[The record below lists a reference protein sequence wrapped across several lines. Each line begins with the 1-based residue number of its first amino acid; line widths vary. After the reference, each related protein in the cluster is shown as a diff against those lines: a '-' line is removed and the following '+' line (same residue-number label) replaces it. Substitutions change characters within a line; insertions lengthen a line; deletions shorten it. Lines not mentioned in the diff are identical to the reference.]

1 VALTALALCITST
14 ASAQTEHQALIQIEV
29 GDSIGLPLPDATI
42 EVFTYLDGG
51 VFWEWTRVGA
61 SDIPEGINLLRF
73 SHPGYRPS
81 VFSVPLREGSKV
93 SLRVRL
99 TPERDTV
106 NHDGNVIARE
116 VRAIGLS
123 LEGRAKTDII
133 GRRRVIDARALQGQT
148 TSTFGGL
155 LRRARGTELDVL
167 PSSGG
172 TFRAFAQSGGGGFNC
187 PASVMVNGDRRR
199 VLPFDTFDR
208 LFSTGEVEAIEV
220 FPRASSL
227 PLSYQVPAARCGMM
241 VVWFK
246 VP

>member
-1 VALTALALCITST
+1 V
-14 ASAQTEHQALIQIEV
+14 AQTGREALIQIEV
-29 GDSIGLPLPDATI
+29 SDSIGLPLPDATV

-61 SDIPEGINLLRF
+61 SDLPRGINLLRF
-73 SHPGYRPS
+73 SHPGYRPA

-99 TPERDTV
+99 ETERDTV
-106 NHDGNVIARE
+106 KRDEVVAHE
-116 VRAIGLS
+116 VRAIGLA

-133 GRRRVIDARALQGQT
+133 GRRRILDHRDIEGQ
-148 TSTFGGL
+148 SVSSFGGL
-155 LRRARGTELDVL
+155 LRRARGTELQVL
-167 PSSGG
+167 PVSGG
-172 TFRAFAQSGGGGFNC
+172 TFRAYGESVGGGGFHC
-187 PASVMVNGDRRR
+187 PATVIVNGDRRR
-199 VLPFDTFDR
+199 VLPFDAFDR
-208 LFSTGEVEAIEV
+208 LFSIAEVEAIEV

-227 PLSYQVPAARCGMM
+227 PLAYQVPGARCGIM